1 VTSKHITHWIAGKPW
16 DGEAE
21 RHGDVYDPATGRVSG
36 QVDFASPAEVD
47 LAVNA
52 AKDAFATW
60 RRASLARRASVL
72 FGFREL
78 VRARTA
84 ELARLITEEHGKVA
98 SDAAGEVARGLEVV
112 DFACGIPHLLKGGF
126 SENVS
131 TGVDSYSIRQPVGVV
146 AGITPFNFPAMV
158 PMWMFPLAIACGNTF
173 VLKPSEKDPSASLL
187 LASLWAEAGLPDGV
201 FNVVH
206 GDKVAVDAL
215 LQHPDIK
222 AVSFVGSTPIA
233 RYVYENGTKAGKRVQ
248 ALGGAKNHMVVL
260 PDADLDLAA
269 DAAVSAGF
277 GSAGE
282 RCMAVSALVAVDPIG
297 DELVSRISSRVAGLR
312 VGPGSDERSEMG
324 PLVTGPHRDKV
335 ASYLDSGVREGATLA
350 VDGRAHLVTGGNREG
365 FWLGPSVLDHVTP
378 SMSCYTDEIFG
389 PVLSVLRAPSYDA
402 AVQLVNDS
410 PYGNG
415 VAIFTSDGGAARRF
429 VSEAEI
435 GMVGVNVPIPVPMAY
450 YSFGGWKASLF
461 GDTHVHGTEGV
472 HFYTRG
478 KVVTSRW
485 PDPSH
490 GGVNLG
496 FPVNT

>member
-1 VTSKHITHWIAGKPW
+1 VSKRISHWIGGKPW
-16 DGEAE
+16 DGEAG
-21 RHGDVYDPATGRVSG
+21 RHGDVYDPATGRVTG

-47 LAVNA
+47 LAVAA
-52 AKDAFATW
+52 AKDAFASW
-60 RRASLARRASVL
+60 RRVSLAKRATTM
-72 FGFREL
+72 FAFREL
-78 VRARTA
+78 VRDHAT
-84 ELARLITEEHGKVA
+84 ELAKLITEEHGKVA
-98 SDAAGEVARGLEVV
+98 ADAAGEVARGLEVV
-112 DFACGIPHLLKGGF
+112 EFACGIPHLLKGGY

-131 TGVDSYSIRQPVGVV
+131 TNVDSYSIRQPVGVV

-158 PMWMFPLAIACGNTF
+158 PMWMFPPAIACGNTF

-187 LASLWAEAGLPDGV
+187 IASLWAEAGLPDGV
-201 FNVVH
+201 FNVVQ
-206 GDKVAVDAL
+206 GDKVAVDAIL
-215 LQHPDIK
+215 AHRDIN

-233 RYVYENGTKAGKRVQ
+233 RYVYETGTRAGKRVQ

-282 RCMAVSALVAVDPIG
+282 RCMAISAVVAVDPIG
-297 DELVSRISSRVAGLR
+297 DELIAKIKDRIASLR
-312 VGPGSDERSEMG
+312 VGPGTDERSEMG
-324 PLVTGPHRDKV
+324 PLVTGPHRDRV

-350 VDGRAHLVTGGNREG
+350 VDGRVHPVIGGDPGG

-378 SMSCYTDEIFG
+378 QMSCYTDEIFG
-389 PVLSVLRAPSYDA
+389 PVLSVLRSPSYADA
-402 AVQLVNDS
+402 VDLVNIS

-415 VAIFTSDGGAARRF
+415 TAVFTNDGGAARRF

-461 GDTHVHGTEGV
+461 GDTHVHGTEGI

-485 PDPSH
+485 LDPSH